1 MGLLFFI
8 FGTIGD
14 KLSQLPGGYFA
25 KSTIFE
31 TQSANRNLSPREAEG
46 GRREGAA
53 WYVGGS
59 VNTDCLLTDCI
70 QYNASF

>member
-25 KSTIFE
+25 KSTIFQ
-31 TQSANRNLSPREAEG
+31 TQSANRNLSRERRREAG
-46 GRREGAA
+46 GREPPGMLE
-53 WYVGGS
+53 
-59 VNTDCLLTDCI
+59 DQLTLTA
-70 QYNASF
+70 Y

>member
-31 TQSANRNLSPREAEG
+31 TQSANRNLSPGEAER
-46 GRREGAA
+46 GRREPPGMLE
-53 WYVGGS
+53 
-59 VNTDCLLTDCI
+59 DQLTLTA
-70 QYNASF
+70 Y